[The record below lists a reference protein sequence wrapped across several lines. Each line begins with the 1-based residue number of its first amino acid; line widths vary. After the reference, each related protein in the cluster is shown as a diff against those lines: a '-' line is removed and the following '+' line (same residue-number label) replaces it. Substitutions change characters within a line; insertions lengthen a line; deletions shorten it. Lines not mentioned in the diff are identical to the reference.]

1 MDIEK
6 AFDHVN
12 WNFLMEVMSKMGF
25 GHRWINWIK
34 WCCSTAS
41 FSLLINGSPSSFFRS
56 SRGLRQGNPL
66 SPYLFLLAMEALSQL
81 LSRARNGNF
90 ISGFRVGGRGSEGL
104 FVSHLLFADD
114 TLIFCDAD
122 ADQLQYLSWTFMWF
136 EAISGLKVNLN
147 KTEAIPVGEGIPME
161 TLAAVLGCKIG
172 SLPTSYLGLPLGA
185 PYKSIRVWD
194 AVEERFRKRLSL
206 WKKQYLSK
214 GGCLTLLK
222 STLSSLPTYFLSLFV
237 IPKRV
242 CARLEKIQR
251 DFLWGGGALENKPH
265 LVSWKVVCADKKKGG
280 LGIRS
285 LATLNKALLG
295 KWLWRF
301 ANENEPL
308 WKQIILSKYDLQEGG
323 WCSKD
328 ARNRYGVGV
337 WKAIRKGWEN
347 FRSHSRFI
355 IGDGTRVKF
364 WKDLWCGNQSLEE
377 AFPILFNL
385 SVNKEGWV
393 QKRRELLAAELN
405 GYLLQRANVI
415 STKVVD
421 HVMEKLHAIMGKG
434 TLDCKIVSQH
444 MAFSIMGA
452 TLFGDAFLAWSKA
465 SVYEELLMMI
475 AKDACFWASYGV
487 TPFWKQGFWRYQ
499 RLCMKLKSLT
509 QDGIEQ
515 CRQNYK
521 LFSHMDKNSNSEI
534 SNPETKN
541 APEAPFSSGILMPDN
556 LSSQECNGHVNAR
569 EEPCGNIM
577 RVMFHGCL
585 TTAGLIGNILARLA
599 THPEIQDKIYSE
611 IIMSRKGAQK
621 QKQQNV
627 DKMLVLLATVYE
639 SARLMPAGPL
649 LQRCSLKH
657 GMKLL
662 ASSVSTIHFLSR
674 VFCGY

>member
-1 MDIEK
+1 MKLWLGPTQLLVSIKDPVLIKEMLLK
-6 AFDHVN
+6 AEDKLPLTGRAFQ
-12 WNFLMEVMSKMGF
+12 LAF
-25 GHRWINWIK
+25 G
-34 WCCSTAS
+34 
-41 FSLLINGSPSSFFRS
+41 PSSLFS
-56 SRGLRQGNPL
+56 S
-66 SPYLFLLAMEALSQL
+66 SF
-81 LSRARNGNF
+81 
-90 ISGFRVGGRGSEGL
+90 
-104 FVSHLLFADD
+104 
-114 TLIFCDAD
+114 
-122 ADQLQYLSWTFMWF
+122 
-136 EAISGLKVNLN
+136 
-147 KTEAIPVGEGIPME
+147 
-161 TLAAVLGCKIG
+161 
-172 SLPTSYLGLPLGA
+172 
-185 PYKSIRVWD
+185 
-194 AVEERFRKRLSL
+194 
-206 WKKQYLSK
+206 
-214 GGCLTLLK
+214 
-222 STLSSLPTYFLSLFV
+222 
-237 IPKRV
+237 
-242 CARLEKIQR
+242 
-251 DFLWGGGALENKPH
+251 
-265 LVSWKVVCADKKKGG
+265 DK
-280 LGIRS
+280 
-285 LATLNKALLG
+285 
-295 KWLWRF
+295 
-301 ANENEPL
+301 
-308 WKQIILSKYDLQEGG
+308 
-323 WCSKD
+323 
-328 ARNRYGVGV
+328 
-337 WKAIRKGWEN
+337 
-347 FRSHSRFI
+347 
-355 IGDGTRVKF
+355 
-364 WKDLWCGNQSLEE
+364 
-377 AFPILFNL
+377 
-385 SVNKEGWV
+385 V

-611 IIMSRKGAQK
+611 ILMSRKGAQK

-657 GMKLL
+657 DLNLKNGL
-662 ASSVSTIHFLSR
+662 TIPAGAILVVPVQLVQMDDSCWGNDARQFNPYRFLSKAVKGPELAHISSLAGTVEDLVDPDQDSCILDDPNHNAAFLPFGSGTR
-674 VFCGY
+674 ACVGQKFVILGVAALFASLLEHYEIRLQPGSEDDPKPMLNDSVLQLLPSPKIVFMKRNSRE